1 MGLLNDP
8 RAILSE
14 LLNRL
19 PPGYAVHENPMKM
32 QFIITYR
39 DYRYSIDMETIMQLK
54 GDFGQTWLVL
64 CRIKET
70 IDQMILQDYNDGK
83 LIRDTSVRVIAPIE
97 YVPERKYEKAY
108 AKQAEPPEP
117 IKQEGTIKYD
127 F

>member
-1 MGLLNDP
+1 MGLLSDHK
-8 RAILSE
+8 AMLSE

-19 PPGYAVHENPMKM
+19 PPGYAVHENPMNM
-32 QFIITYR
+32 QFIITYG
-39 DYRYSIDMETIMQLK
+39 DYRYSIDMDTIVQLA

-83 LIRDTSVRVIAPIE
+83 LIRDTSARVMAPLE
-97 YVPERKYEKAY
+97 YVPERKYEKVY
-108 AKQAEPPEP
+108 AKQDEPPEP
-117 IKQEGTIKYD
+117 IKQEGGIVYD